1 MGKTTVMQEVRQLY
15 CLYKFYIRENKKII
29 YQQISGTRQRCWRML
44 KEAERYLEYA
54 RIDQENGILD
64 VDGHKM
70 EVQIVNAIRT
80 TIFQCYTEIPG
91 EQDGEKVEN

>member
-1 MGKTTVMQEVRQLY
+1 MGKPTVMQEVRQLY
-15 CLYKFYIRENKKII
+15 CLYKFYIRENKKIV
-29 YQQISGTRQRCWRML
+29 YQQISGTRQRRWRML

-80 TIFQCYTEIPG
+80 TILQYYQESKK
-91 EQDGEKVEN
+91 EEEEN

>member
-1 MGKTTVMQEVRQLY
+1 MGKPTVMQEVRQLY
-15 CLYKFYIRENKKII
+15 CLYKFYIRENKKIVYLPI
-29 YQQISGTRQRCWRML
+29 GGTKQKRWRML

-64 VDGHKM
+64 VYGHKI

-80 TIFQCYTEIPG
+80 TILQYYQERPG
-91 EQDGEKVEN
+91 AQKEEEN

>member
-1 MGKTTVMQEVRQLY
+1 MGKLTVMQEVRQLY
-15 CLYKFYIRENKKII
+15 CLYKFYIRENKKIVYLPI
-29 YQQISGTRQRCWRML
+29 CGTKQKRWRML

-80 TIFQCYTEIPG
+80 TILQYYQERPG
-91 EQDGEKVEN
+91 EQKEEEN